1 MYFLNRLPLTL
12 IFKLFF
18 IFSLFLAVVG
28 QAQNQD
34 PLPSGSLTPTLSKE
48 QALDFFLIEMAI
60 RENLSVEALRDSFR
74 DMKWQTAAR
83 QYMVPSGAAPVRKNW
98 SAYRANVM
106 NQIRLDAG
114 KKFLQEHHLFLD
126 QLEKETGVPSSII
139 VGILG
144 VETIYGRNMG
154 SFPVRDVLA
163 TFAFDYPSSPN
174 QASRSAMFKEQLYDH
189 VLNCVSKTSRS
200 IPDSIKFKSCLVQE
214 GSFAGAMGMPQFMPT
229 SIRKFAKDG
238 DGDGVIDLRKSPKDA
253 MQSIANFLKGHGWK
267 TGEPIYL
274 RIPPDMQSSTIIKDL
289 ADGDPN
295 PKYNLGDLKNKK
307 IIIKWSAALNEMSP
321 ALIVDLPSITKNG
334 GESIDY
340 VVGLT
345 NFEVITQYNR
355 SFFYAMSVTEFGQA
369 VINNGTTSS
378 KTSKPEKL
386 LSTNNGRHD
395 HKR

>member
-1 MYFLNRLPLTL
+1 MTI
-12 IFKLFF
+12 IFKLLF
-18 IFSLFLAVVG
+18 IFSLLLSSLIH
-28 QAQNQD
+28 AQNQD
-34 PLPSGSLTPTLSKE
+34 SQSSNSEMLSLSKE
-48 QALDFFLIEMAI
+48 QALDLFLIEMAM
-60 RENLSVEALRDSFR
+60 RENLSVETLREAFR
-74 DMKWQTAAR
+74 EMKWQTTAR
-83 QYMVPSGAAPVRKNW
+83 QYMVPSGSTPPRKNW

-126 QLEKETGVPSSII
+126 QLEKETGVPSSIV

-144 VETIYGRNMG
+144 VETVYGRNMG
-154 SFPVRDVLA
+154 TFPVRDVLA
-163 TFAFDYPSSPN
+163 TFAFDYPKSPN

-189 VLNCVSKTSRS
+189 VLNCLSKTDRS
-200 IPDSIKFKSCLVQE
+200 MPDLTKFKSCLVQD

-238 DGDGVIDLRKSPKDA
+238 DGDGLIDLRKSPKDA
-253 MQSIANFLKGHGWK
+253 MQSIAHFLKGHGWK

-274 RIPPDMQSSTIIKDL
+274 PISAEMQTNAIVKEL

-295 PKYNLGDLKNKK
+295 PKYYLGDLKNKK
-307 IIIKWSAALNEMSP
+307 VINRWPAPMHDMSP
-321 ALIVDLPSITKNG
+321 ALIVDLPSVSKNG
-334 GESIDY
+334 EDSIEY
-340 VVGLT
+340 LVGLT

-369 VINNGTTSS
+369 VINNGFAST

-386 LSTNNGRHD
+386 QSTSNGRRD

>member
-1 MYFLNRLPLTL
+1 MTI
-12 IFKLFF
+12 IFKLLF
-18 IFSLFLAVVG
+18 IFSLLISALSN
-28 QAQNQD
+28 AQNQD
-34 PLPSGSLTPTLSKE
+34 SVSSSSTPISLSKE
-48 QALDFFLIEMAI
+48 QALDFFLIEMAM
-60 RENLSVEALRDSFR
+60 RENLSVEALRDAFR
-74 DMKWQTAAR
+74 DMKWQTTAR
-83 QYMVPSGAAPVRKNW
+83 QYMVPSGTTPPRKNW
-98 SAYRANVM
+98 AAYRANVM

-126 QLEKETGVPSSII
+126 QLEKETGVPSSIV

-144 VETIYGRNMG
+144 VETVYGRNMG

-163 TFAFDYPSSPN
+163 TFAFDYPPSTN
-174 QASRSAMFKEQLYDH
+174 QASRKAMFKEQLYDH
-189 VLNCVSKTSRS
+189 VLNCFSTTERS
-200 IPDSIKFKSCLVQE
+200 APEMLKLKACLVQE

-253 MQSIANFLKGHGWK
+253 MQSIANFLNSHGWK

-274 RIPPDMQSSTIIKDL
+274 PISAEMQTSAIVKEL

-307 IIIKWSAALNEMSP
+307 VITKWPTPMHEMSP
-321 ALIVDLPSITKNG
+321 ALIVDLPSISKNG
-334 GESIDY
+334 ENSIDY
-340 VVGLT
+340 LVGLN

-369 VINNGTTSS
+369 VINNGFAST
-378 KTSKPEKL
+378 KISKPEKFQ
-386 LSTNNGRHD
+386 STNNGRHD

>member
-1 MYFLNRLPLTL
+1 MHFLNRYPMTV
-12 IFKLFF
+12 IFKLLL
-18 IFSLFLAVVG
+18 IFSLYLSTLSH
-28 QAQNQD
+28 AQNQD
-34 PLPSGSLTPTLSKE
+34 SQSSSSATISLSKE
-48 QALDFFLIEMAI
+48 QALDFFLIEMAM
-60 RENLSVEALRDSFR
+60 RENLSVDTLRDAFR
-74 DMKWQTAAR
+74 DMKWQTTAR
-83 QYMVPSGAAPVRKNW
+83 QYMVPSSSTPTRKNW

-114 KKFLQEHHLFLD
+114 KKFLQEHHLYLD
-126 QLEKETGVPSSII
+126 QLEKETGVPGSIV

-144 VETIYGRNMG
+144 VETVYGRNMG

-163 TFAFDYPSSPN
+163 TFAFDYPKSPN
-174 QASRSAMFKEQLYDH
+174 QVSRSAMFKEQLYDH
-189 VLNCVSKTSRS
+189 VLNCLPKTDQSSIDLSKL
-200 IPDSIKFKSCLVQE
+200 KSCLVQE

-229 SIRKFAKDG
+229 SIRKYAKDG
-238 DGDGVIDLRKSPKDA
+238 DGDGIIDLRKSPKDA

-267 TGEPIYL
+267 TGEAIYL
-274 RIPPDMQSSTIIKDL
+274 PISAEMQTSAVVKEL

-307 IIIKWSAALNEMSP
+307 VITKWPAPMNETSP
-321 ALIVDLPSITKNG
+321 ALIVDLPSISKNG
-334 GESIDY
+334 EDSIEY
-340 VVGLT
+340 LVGLT

-369 VINNGTTSS
+369 VINNGFASA

-386 LSTNNGRHD
+386 QSTSSGRHD

>member
-1 MYFLNRLPLTL
+1 MTI
-12 IFKLFF
+12 IFKLLL
-18 IFSLFLAVVG
+18 IVGLFLSPLSH
-28 QAQNQD
+28 AQNQD
-34 PLPSGSLTPTLSKE
+34 SPSSNSAPISLSKE
-48 QALDFFLIEMAI
+48 QALDFFLIEMAL
-60 RENLSVEALRDSFR
+60 RENLSVDTLREAFR
-74 DMKWQTAAR
+74 DMKWQNTAR
-83 QYMVPSGAAPVRKNW
+83 QYMVPSSATPPRKNW

-114 KKFLQEHHLFLD
+114 KKFLQEHHQFLD
-126 QLEKETGVPSSII
+126 QLEKETGVPSSIV

-144 VETIYGRNMG
+144 VETVYGRNMG

-163 TFAFDYPSSPN
+163 TFAFDYPKSPN
-174 QASRSAMFKEQLYDH
+174 QVSRSVMFKEQLKDH
-189 VLNCVSKTSRS
+189 LLNCLEKNDRTIS
-200 IPDSIKFKSCLVQE
+200 DLIKFKSCLVQE

-229 SIRKFAKDG
+229 SLRKFAKDG

-274 RIPPDMQSSTIIKDL
+274 SISAEMQTSSIVKEL

-307 IIIKWSAALNEMSP
+307 VITKWSAPMHEMSP

-334 GESIDY
+334 ENSIEY
-340 VVGLT
+340 LVGLT

-355 SFFYAMSVTEFGQA
+355 SFFYAMSVIEFGQA
-369 VINNGTTSS
+369 VINNGFIST

-386 LSTNNGRHD
+386 QSTNNGRHD

>member
-1 MYFLNRLPLTL
+1 MHFLDRYQMTF
-12 IFKLFF
+12 IFKLLL
-18 IFSLFLAVVG
+18 IFSLFLSAFSY
-28 QAQNQD
+28 AQNQD
-34 PLPSGSLTPTLSKE
+34 SQSSKLTTTTLSKE
-48 QALDFFLIEMAI
+48 QALDFFLIEIAI
-60 RENLSVEALRDSFR
+60 REKLSVETLREAFR
-74 DMKWQTAAR
+74 DMKWQTTAR
-83 QYMVPSGAAPVRKNW
+83 QYMVPSGSTSARKNW
-98 SAYRANVM
+98 STYRANVM

-144 VETIYGRNMG
+144 VETVYGRNMG

-163 TFAFDYPSSPN
+163 TFAFDYPKSPN

-189 VLNCVSKTSRS
+189 VLNCLSKTDQLS
-200 IPDSIKFKSCLVQE
+200 IDLSKLKSCLVQE

-267 TGEPIYL
+267 TGETIYL
-274 RIPPDMQSSTIIKDL
+274 PISAEMQNSTVVKEL

-307 IIIKWSAALNEMSP
+307 VITKWPAPMNEVSP
-321 ALIVDLPSITKNG
+321 ALIVDLPSVSKNG
-334 GESIDY
+334 EDSIEY
-340 VVGLT
+340 LVGLT

-369 VINNGTTSS
+369 VINNGFASA

-386 LSTNNGRHD
+386 QSTSNGHRD

>member
-1 MYFLNRLPLTL
+1 MHFLDRYQMTF
-12 IFKLFF
+12 IFKLLL
-18 IFSLFLAVVG
+18 IFSLFLSAFSY
-28 QAQNQD
+28 AQNQD
-34 PLPSGSLTPTLSKE
+34 SQSSSSAIPSLSKE
-48 QALDFFLIEMAI
+48 QALDFFLIEMAM
-60 RENLSVEALRDSFR
+60 RENLSVDTLRDAFR
-74 DMKWQTAAR
+74 DMKWQTTAR
-83 QYMVPSGAAPVRKNW
+83 QYMVPSGSTPARKNW

-106 NQIRLDAG
+106 NQIRLDVG

-126 QLEKETGVPSSII
+126 QLEKETGVPSSIV

-144 VETIYGRNMG
+144 VETVYGRNMG

-163 TFAFDYPSSPN
+163 TFAFDYPKSPN
-174 QASRSAMFKEQLYDH
+174 QVSRSAMFKEQLNDH
-189 VLNCVSKTSRS
+189 VLNCLSKIDQSSIDVSKL
-200 IPDSIKFKSCLVQE
+200 KSCLVQE

-238 DGDGVIDLRKSPKDA
+238 DGDGIIDLRKSPRDA

-267 TGEPIYL
+267 TGEAIYL
-274 RIPPDMQSSTIIKDL
+274 PISAEMQNSAIVKEL

-307 IIIKWSAALNEMSP
+307 VITKWPSPMNETSP
-321 ALIVDLPSITKNG
+321 ALIVDLPSISKNG
-334 GESIDY
+334 EDSIEY
-340 VVGLT
+340 LVGLT

-369 VINNGTTSS
+369 VINNGFAST

-386 LSTNNGRHD
+386 QSTSNGRHG

>member
-1 MYFLNRLPLTL
+1 MTI
-12 IFKLFF
+12 IFKLLL
-18 IFSLFLAVVG
+18 IFSLFLSALSY
-28 QAQNQD
+28 AQNQD
-34 PLPSGSLTPTLSKE
+34 SPSSGSATPSLSKE
-48 QALDFFLIEMAI
+48 QALDFFLIEIAI
-60 RENLSVEALRDSFR
+60 REKLSVETLREAFR
-74 DMKWQTAAR
+74 DIKWQTTAR
-83 QYMVPSGAAPVRKNW
+83 QYMVPSSSTPARKNW

-139 VGILG
+139 IGILG
-144 VETIYGRNMG
+144 VETVYGRNMG

-163 TFAFDYPSSPN
+163 TFAFDYPKSPN

-189 VLNCVSKTSRS
+189 VLNCLSKTDQLS
-200 IPDSIKFKSCLVQE
+200 IDLFKLKSCLVQE
-214 GSFAGAMGMPQFMPT
+214 GSFAGAIGMPQFMPT

-238 DGDGVIDLRKSPKDA
+238 DGDGLIDLRKSPRDA

-274 RIPPDMQSSTIIKDL
+274 PISAEMQTNAIVKEL

-295 PKYNLGDLKNKK
+295 PKYNLGYLKNKK
-307 IIIKWSAALNEMSP
+307 VITKWPAPMNETSP
-321 ALIVDLPSITKNG
+321 ALIVDLPSILKNG
-334 GESIDY
+334 EDSIEY
-340 VVGLT
+340 LIGLT

-369 VINNGTTSS
+369 VMSNGFVLT
-378 KTSKPEKL
+378 KTSKLGKFQ
-386 LSTNNGRHD
+386 STNNGRHG

>member
-1 MYFLNRLPLTL
+1 MHFLDRYQMTF
-12 IFKLFF
+12 IYKLLL
-18 IFSLFLAVVG
+18 IFSLFLSAFSY
-28 QAQNQD
+28 AQNQD
-34 PLPSGSLTPTLSKE
+34 SQSSSSAIPSLSKE
-48 QALDFFLIEMAI
+48 QALDFFLIEMAM
-60 RENLSVEALRDSFR
+60 RENLSVDTLRDVFR
-74 DMKWQTAAR
+74 DMKWQTTAR
-83 QYMVPSGAAPVRKNW
+83 QYMVPSGSTPARKNW

-126 QLEKETGVPSSII
+126 QLEKETGVPSSIV

-144 VETIYGRNMG
+144 VETVYGRNMG

-163 TFAFDYPSSPN
+163 TFAFDYPKSPN
-174 QASRSAMFKEQLYDH
+174 QVSRSAMFKEQLNDH
-189 VLNCVSKTSRS
+189 VLNCLSKIDQSSIDVSKL
-200 IPDSIKFKSCLVQE
+200 KSCLVQE

-238 DGDGVIDLRKSPKDA
+238 DGDGIIDLRKSPRDA

-267 TGEPIYL
+267 TGEAIYL
-274 RIPPDMQSSTIIKDL
+274 PISAEMQNSAIVKEL

-307 IIIKWSAALNEMSP
+307 VITKWPSPMNETSP
-321 ALIVDLPSITKNG
+321 ALIVDLPSISKNG
-334 GESIDY
+334 EDSIEY
-340 VVGLT
+340 LVGLT
-345 NFEVITQYNR
+345 NFEVITEYNR

-369 VINNGTTSS
+369 VINNGFAST
-378 KTSKPEKL
+378 KTSKQEKL
-386 LSTNNGRHD
+386 QSTSNGRHG